1 MNRTRILALML
12 ALVVGAIAAACGGSD
27 SDEAATGT
35 DGGATSSAPSG
46 EPTKLTVSYSW
57 PTVDFMAVPLVV
69 ADEMGYFAEAG
80 VEVELVFPPDPAS
93 SAKVL
98 ATGDSDIG
106 LITTTDMAFSVK
118 EGLGITAIGNYTTS
132 NNWGL
137 FTKPGTPIAL
147 DTLKGKKISG
157 YGDSW
162 TKAMLPFV
170 LGAAGLTEQDVE
182 VVTVDWD
189 LPLLLSG
196 KVDVAT
202 NTTNFMVSGVVDE
215 TGEQPGVLLAKDNGA
230 PDVPVWVYAV
240 NDAFAA
246 DNGDA
251 VTAFLRAVGEATV
264 WASDNPE
271 EAVELFEQ
279 AYPDNGYTTTYN
291 TAGWEDTLK
300 YVRGADG
307 SLFLMTDEQWTSLA
321 EALKGIGELDQ
332 VAPPSDYYTN
342 DYISMN

>member
-1 MNRTRILALML
+1 VNRTRILALLL
-12 ALVVGAIAAACGGSD
+12 ALAAGALVAACGGTD
-27 SDEAATGT
+27 SEEAATGG
-35 DGGATSSAPSG
+35 DGATSAAPSG

-80 VEVELVFPPDPAS
+80 VDVDLIFPPDPAS

-106 LITTTDMAFSVK
+106 LITTTDMAFAVK

-147 DTLKGKKISG
+147 DTLKGKRISG

-170 LGAAGLTEQDVE
+170 LDTAGLTEQDVE

-189 LPLLLSG
+189 LPLLLNG

-240 NDAFAA
+240 NDAFAEGDA
-246 DNGDA
+246 DA

-271 EAVELFEQ
+271 EAVRMFEE
-279 AYPDNGYTTTYN
+279 AYPDNGYTTTFN
-291 TAGWEDTLK
+291 TAGWEDTLQ
-300 YVRGADG
+300 YVRGEDG
-307 SLFLMTDEQWTSLA
+307 SLFVMDDAQWTELA
-321 EALKGIGELDQ
+321 QALQGIGELDE
-332 VAPPSDYYTN
+332 VAPASDYYTN
-342 DYISMN
+342 DYISMG

>member
-1 MNRTRILALML
+1 MSRTRILALLL
-12 ALVVGAIAAACGGSD
+12 AVAIGALAAACGGSD
-27 SDEAATGT
+27 ESTTTTA
-35 DGGATSSAPSG
+35 DGGATSAAPSG
-46 EPTKLTVSYSW
+46 EPTALTMSYSW
-57 PTVDFMAVPLVV
+57 PTVDFMAVPIVV
-69 ADEMGYFAEAG
+69 AQEMGYFAEAG
-80 VEVELVFPPDPAS
+80 LEVELIFPPDPAS

-106 LITTTDMAFSVK
+106 LITTTDVAFAVK

-170 LGAAGLTEQDVE
+170 LDAAGLTEQDVE

-189 LPLLLSG
+189 LPLLLKG
-196 KVDVAT
+196 EVDVAT
-202 NTTNFMVSGVVDE
+202 NTTNFLIPGVLDE
-215 TGEQPGVLLAKDNGA
+215 TGEEPNYLLAKDNGA

-240 NDAFAA
+240 NDEFAA
-246 DNGDA
+246 GNADA
-251 VTAFLRAVGEATV
+251 VSAFLRAIGEATV

-271 EAVELFEQ
+271 EAVKMFEA

-291 TAGWEDTLK
+291 TAGWEDTLR
-300 YVRGADG
+300 YARGADG
-307 SLFLMTDEQWTSLA
+307 SLFLMNDEQWTGLA
-321 EALKGIGELDQ
+321 EALAGIGELDA
-332 VAPPSDYYTN
+332 VAPASDYYTN
-342 DYISMN
+342 DYIAMD

>member
-93 SAKVL
+93 SAKGVAPGASAL
-98 ATGDSDIG
+98 G
-106 LITTTDMAFSVK
+106 LVTPPAMAFSVK

-202 NTTNFMVSGVVDE
+202 NNTENLRRLQTTNPAAAAKIKVVWQSPLIPSDPILWNKKLD
-215 TGEQPGVLLAKDNGA
+215 QAAKDKVMTFFMG
-230 PDVPVWVYAV
+230 YGRL
-240 NDAFAA
+240 
-246 DNGDA
+246 GDA
-251 VTAFLRAVGEATV
+251 EEVENARAV
-264 WASDNPE
+264 
-271 EAVELFEQ
+271 
-279 AYPDNGYTTTYN
+279 
-291 TAGWEDTLK
+291 
-300 YVRGADG
+300 
-307 SLFLMTDEQWTSLA
+307 
-321 EALKGIGELDQ
+321 
-332 VAPPSDYYTN
+332 
-342 DYISMN
+342 

>member
-1 MNRTRILALML
+1 MSRTRILALLL
-12 ALVVGAIAAACGGSD
+12 ALAIGALAAACGGSEE
-27 SDEAATGT
+27 STTGA
-35 DGGATSSAPSG
+35 DGGTTAAPSG
-46 EPTKLTVSYSW
+46 EPTKLTLSYSW
-57 PTVDFMAVPLVV
+57 PTVDFMAVPIV
-69 ADEMGYFAEAG
+69 AAQELGYFAEAG
-80 VEVELVFPPDPAS
+80 VEVELIFPPDPAS

-106 LITTTDMAFSVK
+106 LITTTDMAFAVK
-118 EGLGITAIGNYTTS
+118 QGLGITAIGNYTTS

-170 LGAAGLTEQDVE
+170 LDSAGLTEQDVE

-189 LPLLLSG
+189 LPLLLKG
-196 KVDVAT
+196 DVDVAT
-202 NTTNFMVSGVVDE
+202 NTTNFLIPGVLDE
-215 TGEQPGVLLAKDNGA
+215 TGEEPNYLLAKDNGA

-240 NDAFAA
+240 NDEFAA
-246 DNGDA
+246 GNADA
-251 VTAFLRAVGEATV
+251 VSAFLRAVGEATV

-271 EAVELFEQ
+271 EAVKMYEA
-279 AYPDNGYTTTYN
+279 AYPDNGSSTGYN